1 MKWLISKKSTNLL
14 LQISAVFALIFC
26 FQAKAMEPLSI
37 GVLKFG
43 TVRWELDVIQHHGLA
58 EKRGLTVNVQ
68 PLGGKNAVNIS
79 LQAGESDVIVNDWIW
94 VSRQRDEGKT
104 FTFVPYSVAAGGLMA
119 RSDSGIETV
128 ADLAGRKIGVAGG
141 PVDKS
146 WLLLR
151 AYARKNAGIDPAE
164 VSDVN
169 FGAPPLLNEL
179 AMRGEV
185 DALLNFWH
193 YGARFR
199 AAGHNDVISIP
210 DVLAGLGIER
220 SLALIGWTFDD
231 NLAQTNPGAMEAFLA
246 ASYEAKRIL
255 LTSDEEWERIRP
267 LTKATDDE
275 TLFALR
281 DAFRAGIPRNFG
293 EAEQATAAEIFKL
306 LVVEGGEKLVGKS
319 TELNPGTFWKG
330 FTVEPSLTE

>member
-1 MKWLISKKSTNLL
+1 ML

-26 FQAKAMEPLSI
+26 FQAKAMEPLTI

-58 EKRGLTVNVQ
+58 SKRGLEVNVL
-68 PLGGKNAVNIS
+68 PLGGKNAVNVS

-128 ADLAGRKIGVAGG
+128 ADLGGRKIGVAGG

-164 VSDVN
+164 VSDVK

-199 AAGHNDVISIP
+199 AAGHKDVISIP

-231 NLAQTNPGAMEAFLA
+231 SLAQTNPGAMEAFLA
-246 ASYEAKRIL
+246 ASYEAKKIL
-255 LTSDEEWERIRP
+255 LSSDEEWERIRP
-267 LTKATDDE
+267 LTKADNDE

-281 DAFRAGIPRNFG
+281 DAFRAGIPRSFR

-306 LVVEGGEKLVGKS
+306 LAVEGGEKLVGKS
-319 TELNPGTFWKG
+319 TELNSGTFWEG